1 MFPRTDK
8 CYIQFADTTA
18 KPPWGVI
25 VEEPLCSIE
34 ILKDNNNFVARIQ
47 SEYGGNREYKSS
59 NFEEVLEQ
67 MTMDLQEEFESA

>member
-1 MFPRTDK
+1 
-8 CYIQFADTTA
+8 
-18 KPPWGVI
+18 